1 MIKKIEKVALF
12 GGTHGNE
19 LTGIYLIKK
28 FLKNPH
34 LLKRE
39 TLKVF
44 PFLSNPKA
52 IELSVRYTEIDLNR
66 CFASEDIENLD
77 NILYEQLLAKTI
89 HQKLRD
95 NQINFLVDIHS
106 TTSAMGLTIILS
118 DQNDFHLQL
127 CSYLSLIYPELKVL
141 YYVSNE
147 TNKLLRSNTEL
158 GLTIEVGAIPQGV
171 LEAELFIKTEQLI
184 YSLLDF
190 LDKYNHNEIEKKS
203 HNLVVYEVFE
213 RIDYPR
219 DGEEVIAMIH
229 PNLQS
234 KDYQAINFGD
244 PLFIT
249 FNGEIITYQGDSNV
263 YPVFINE
270 AAYYEKSIAMCLTR
284 KREITV
290 TFNPIQ

>member
-1 MIKKIEKVALF
+1 MVKPIENVAIF

-19 LTGIYLIKK
+19 MTGIYLVKK
-28 FLKNPH
+28 FVKNPD
-34 LLKRE
+34 LLKRS

-66 CFASEDIENLD
+66 CFALEDIENLD
-77 NILYEQLLAKTI
+77 NILYEQLLAKNI
-89 HQKLRD
+89 HQKLRN
-95 NQINFLVDIHS
+95 NQINFLVDLHS

-118 DQNDFHLQL
+118 DKNDFHLKL
-127 CSYLSLIYPELKVL
+127 CSYLSLIYPEIKIL
-141 YYVSNE
+141 YYASPE
-147 TNKLLRSNTEL
+147 KNKLLRSNTEL
-158 GLTIEVGAIPQGV
+158 GLTLEVGAIPQGI
-171 LEAELFIKTEQLI
+171 LEADLFIKTEKLI
-184 YSLLDF
+184 YSLLDY
-190 LDKYNHNEIEKKS
+190 LDKYNQNKIEQKS

-219 DGEEVIAMIH
+219 KREEITAMIH

-234 KDYQAINFGD
+234 KDYQPINFGD
-244 PLFIT
+244 PLFMT
-249 FNGEIITYQGDSNV
+249 FEGETITYQGNSTV

-270 AAYYEKSIAMCLTR
+270 SAYYEKGIAMCLTE

-290 TFNPIQ
+290 IFNPN